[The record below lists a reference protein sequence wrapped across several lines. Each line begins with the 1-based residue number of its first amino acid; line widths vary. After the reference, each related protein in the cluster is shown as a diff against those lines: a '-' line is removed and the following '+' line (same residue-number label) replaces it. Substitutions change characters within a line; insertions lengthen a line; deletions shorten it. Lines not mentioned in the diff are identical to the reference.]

1 MSGFTEFVAR
11 LKAWQVFI
19 VLVLPMFASQFYL
32 MSNMPYHTSAP
43 PPPSMEEFEALYKQT
58 MLMSLLMMS
67 LLLGWLLS
75 IGFAANR
82 RVEQSIRLDTR
93 LAVGCAIYAA
103 SYIAL
108 AQVIFPGL
116 GPGSSDGVS
125 FGLIIPLHLSAM
137 FGIFYVLAFAARN
150 IIMAERQSKVS
161 FFDYSGPFFLMWF
174 FPIGVW
180 FVQPRVNRL
189 IAGH

>member
-1 MSGFTEFVAR
+1 MIGFTEFVAR

-19 VLVLPMFASQFYL
+19 LLVLPMFASQFYL
-32 MSNMPYHTSAP
+32 VSNMPSP
-43 PPPSMEEFEALYKQT
+43 SSSLRPPSMEEFEALFRQT
-58 MLMSLLMMS
+58 LLMTLLMVV

-82 RVEQSIRLDTR
+82 RVEQNIRLNSN
-93 LAVGCAIYAA
+93 LAICCAIFAA

-108 AQVIFPGL
+108 AQVIFPV
-116 GPGSSDGVS
+116 PGSNSSGGVS
-125 FGLIIPLHLSAM
+125 VGVIVPLHMLAM
-137 FGIFYVLAFAARN
+137 FAIFYVLGFAARN
-150 IIMAERQSKVS
+150 IIMAERQAKVS

-174 FPIGVW
+174 FPIGLW